1 MDRRIKRT
9 KAAIYAAFEE
19 LLSEKKYEHITVQE
33 IIDRAD
39 IGRSTFY
46 AHFETRDDLLKAVC
60 SELFSHVF
68 SDHSKAEASHDFS
81 SEDNTLINTL
91 THILYHLKDDRKRYS
106 RIFSCE
112 SSEIFWSYFREQ
124 LSGLMSGFKYEPK
137 TGEADIPEDFRLDFF
152 AGAFIEAV
160 KWWFR
165 TGLETSP
172 EKLVSYFAAL
182 TGQDQL

>member
-1 MDRRIKRT
+1 MT
-9 KAAIYAAFEE
+9 KDAAP
-19 LLSEKKYEHITVQE
+19 
-33 IIDRAD
+33 
-39 IGRSTFY
+39 
-46 AHFETRDDLLKAVC
+46 
-60 SELFSHVF
+60 
-68 SDHSKAEASHDFS
+68 EASHDFS
-81 SEDNTLINTL
+81 SEDDTLKNAL

-137 TGEADIPEDFRLDFF
+137 TGETDIPEDFRLDFF

-165 TGLETSP
+165 TDLETSP